1 MFRLGDEIL
10 SQGGQ
15 THFHIDRL
23 IQTVHLWVC
32 VFAEF
37 FDHAM
42 STRLPRQQV
51 NCTTDLYAMRP
62 RTSDLLSNN
71 SPRANTLAPRPLQL
85 LGITA
90 DMKVSLT
97 FTSLHF
103 VLKVSALLYEYF
115 LCKSPLI
122 SRYRCHEV
130 VHYQNISIYLFRML
144 TMLSIRA
151 RKAKHSDTFHAAIRM
166 QLIIRQWKLSIL
178 VCYNVYN
185 VT

>member
-1 MFRLGDEIL
+1 ML
-10 SQGGQ
+10 S
-15 THFHIDRL
+15 F
-23 IQTVHLWVC
+23 
-32 VFAEF
+32 
-37 FDHAM
+37 
-42 STRLPRQQV
+42 
-51 NCTTDLYAMRP
+51 
-62 RTSDLLSNN
+62 LLSPFSEIRVKLNRWTHGHLGGGRGHAA
-71 SPRANTLAPRPLQL
+71 PPLATPL
-85 LGITA
+85 TA